1 VGCTSQLSHH
11 RAIRLF
17 MMVLISAGFALAIGE
32 ASAQTDATSP
42 TIYRLNAGS
51 GFQQGCFPPCLCPL
65 LQGANVR
72 GTFTFTPKGSDGLFN
87 RYTVDDVTWIVSVG
101 DRELLV
107 TGSGTYTIG
116 GEFAVQQQLVLDLKV
131 GDDPVQH
138 FDSGL
143 APGSAQFP
151 DINVTI
157 SIHGQVC
164 FDTVFL
170 VDASPVPSDQIHPYA
185 LLPESTF
192 QRGCFPPCLCA
203 LGTEQPISGTFTLV
217 NLGQGPLFVEFAVV
231 NIDWLVIGPPGSLDT
246 PVHGAGMYRVGGEFA
261 AQQQLSLDLQ
271 VDDENPT
278 HFDSGLVVGGGQF
291 PRIDSEISMHG
302 LVCFDT
308 AIDVHALPAAES
320 ASAAIQPTN

>member
-1 VGCTSQLSHH
+1 
-11 RAIRLF
+11 
-17 MMVLISAGFALAIGE
+17 MMVLISARFALALGE

-42 TIYRLNAGS
+42 TIYRLSAGS

-65 LQGANVR
+65 QQGVSVR
-72 GTFTFTPKGSDGLFN
+72 GTFRLASTGSDGLFDS
-87 RYTVDDVTWIVSVG
+87 YSVDEVNWIVSMG

-170 VDASPVPSDQIHPYA
+170 VDASPVPR
-185 LLPESTF
+185 STPTHCCPKARF
-192 QRGCFPPCLCA
+192 SVAVSPMPLCA
-203 LGTEQPISGTFTLV
+203 
-217 NLGQGPLFVEFAVV
+217 
-231 NIDWLVIGPPGSLDT
+231 
-246 PVHGAGMYRVGGEFA
+246 
-261 AQQQLSLDLQ
+261 
-271 VDDENPT
+271 
-278 HFDSGLVVGGGQF
+278 
-291 PRIDSEISMHG
+291 
-302 LVCFDT
+302 
-308 AIDVHALPAAES
+308 
-320 ASAAIQPTN
+320 

>member
-1 VGCTSQLSHH
+1 MGFTSQLSHH

-17 MMVLISAGFALAIGE
+17 MMVLISAGFALALGE

-65 LQGANVR
+65 QQGVSVR
-72 GTFTFTPKGSDGLFN
+72 GTFRLASTGSDGLFDS
-87 RYTVDDVTWIVSVG
+87 YTVDEVNWIVSMG

-107 TGSGTYTIG
+107 TGFGTYTIG

-192 QRGCFPPCLCA
+192 QRGCFPPMPLCA
-203 LGTEQPISGTFTLV
+203 RHTAADQRDLHTGRPRTGPALRRVCGGQHRLAGDRAARLTGHPREGSGHV
-217 NLGQGPLFVEFAVV
+217 
-231 NIDWLVIGPPGSLDT
+231 SSRR
-246 PVHGAGMYRVGGEFA
+246 RVRSATTIE
-261 AQQQLSLDLQ
+261 
-271 VDDENPT
+271 
-278 HFDSGLVVGGGQF
+278 SGLTG
-291 PRIDSEISMHG
+291 R
-302 LVCFDT
+302 
-308 AIDVHALPAAES
+308 
-320 ASAAIQPTN
+320 